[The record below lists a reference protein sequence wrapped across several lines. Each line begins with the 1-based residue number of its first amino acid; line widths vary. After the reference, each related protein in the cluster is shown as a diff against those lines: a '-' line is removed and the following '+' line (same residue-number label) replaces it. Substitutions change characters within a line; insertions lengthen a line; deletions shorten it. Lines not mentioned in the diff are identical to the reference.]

1 MKPRHRAGFF
11 MHTECLKVAGSSRSS
26 RISQRQLFMLE
37 DLISGYL
44 CNVLENSPYFSRGH
58 QVESSICVHDG
69 EPPSEKPV

>member
-44 CNVLENSPYFSRGH
+44 
-58 QVESSICVHDG
+58 
-69 EPPSEKPV
+69 